1 MAAAAFKATLVFKT
15 AKRSWTIPCTVS
27 DVAAAYYIFPSGASD
42 YQLPANEGT
51 VYLADVILSA
61 AGTDTSKADIY
72 VNDTTTGQQVA
83 NAANVGTVFNRQFMS
98 SPIPMKA
105 GARVRFTQVA

>member
-1 MAAAAFKATLVFKT
+1 MATAFKGTLVFKT
-15 AKRSWTIPCTVS
+15 AKRSWTIPCTMS
-27 DVAAAYYIFPSGASD
+27 DVAAAFYIFPSGASD
-42 YQLPANEGT
+42 YQLPQNEGT

-61 AGTDTSKADIY
+61 AGADTTKADIY

-98 SPIPMKA
+98 SPIPIKA
-105 GARVRFTQVA
+105 GSRIRFTQLA